1 MLKLKLNTLNAAILL
16 GTTMLLSA
24 CGGGNSEEANGG
36 SDLTGS
42 VQIDGSS
49 TVYPITEAVAEEYR
63 AEAPGVR
70 VTVGVSG
77 SGSGFKKFSRGEI
90 DITNASRSINAEEAK
105 TAEQNGL
112 SYLEL
117 PVAYD
122 GLTVV
127 VHPEND
133 WVSEITVA
141 ELKKIWE
148 PAAQGKI
155 TRWNQIRSEWPD
167 QEIHLYGPGVESGTY
182 DYFTEAIVGKSHSSR
197 GDFTASEDDN
207 VLVQGVSTDKY
218 ALGFFGLA
226 YYEENKDK
234 LKAVA
239 VDDEDDSN
247 GKGAIVASLETVKD
261 GSYAPLSRPLFIYVH
276 SKAVERPEVVDFVNF
291 YLENAGELA
300 EEVGYIP
307 LPDNLY
313 EEQQQKFEQF
323 VSGKG
328 ETAQQQ

>member
-1 MLKLKLNTLNAAILL
+1 MLKFKLNQLNAAVLV
-16 GTTMLLSA
+16 GATMLFSA
-24 CGGGNSEEANGG
+24 CGGGSEQANGG
-36 SDLTGS
+36 DNLSGS

-63 AEAPGVR
+63 AEAPDVR
-70 VTVGVSG
+70 ITVGVSG

-90 DITNASRSINAEEAK
+90 DVSNASRSISAEEAK
-105 TAEQNGL
+105 IAESNGL
-112 SYLEL
+112 SFVEL
-117 PVAYD
+117 SVAYD

-127 VHPEND
+127 AHPEND
-133 WVSEITVA
+133 WVKEITVA

-148 PAAQGKI
+148 PAAQGTI
-155 TRWNQIRSEWPD
+155 TRWNQIRPEWPD

-218 ALGFFGLA
+218 ALGFFGFA
-226 YYEENKDK
+226 YYEENQDK
-234 LKAVA
+234 LRAIPVN
-239 VDDEDDSN
+239 N
-247 GKGAIVASLETVKD
+247 GNGPVLPSIETVKD

-291 YLENAGELA
+291 YLENAGALA

-307 LPDNLY
+307 LTDEQY
-313 EEQQQKFEQF
+313 REQQQKFEQF

-328 ETAQQQ
+328 EATAQQQQ